1 MLMLM
6 NITFPPEPF
15 NSAVRDGTVG
25 LKIKRILDAQEP
37 QAVYFTEADGK
48 RGAVLAV
55 NPGESSDIPALAEPW
70 YLTFDAVVEFR
81 IAMKPEDL
89 GRAKLDE
96 LGKVWG

>member
-1 MLMLM
+1 MLM

-25 LKIKRILDAQEP
+25 LKIKRILEAQAPE
-37 QAVYFTEADGK
+37 AVYFTEQHGK

-55 NPGESSDIPALAEPW
+55 NPRESSDIPALAEPW

-81 IAMKPEDL
+81 IAMTPEDL
-89 GRAKLDE
+89 ARANLDH
-96 LGKVWG
+96 LGKIWG